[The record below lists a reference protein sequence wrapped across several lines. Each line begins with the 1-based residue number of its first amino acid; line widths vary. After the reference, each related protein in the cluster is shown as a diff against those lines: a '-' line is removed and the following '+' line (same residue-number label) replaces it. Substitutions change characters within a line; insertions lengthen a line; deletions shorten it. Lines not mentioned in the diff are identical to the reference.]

1 MSLKSFD
8 LRLPKKVTNPVVFS
22 SPHSGSDY
30 PQDFVASSNLAPNHL
45 RSSED
50 AFVDDLF
57 GRVVTFGSPLLSAT
71 APRAYVDLN
80 RGPDE
85 FDPRIVKGAKDPF
98 NNPRIASGLGVIPRV
113 VSHGRQIQSGKI
125 SMDDATDRV
134 KQFYRPYHS
143 MLVELLAQAK
153 LKFGIALLIDC
164 HSMPSN
170 ALQNAMAPGGGRPDI
185 ILGNR
190 YGASASA
197 GVFDMVETAFK
208 AQGFVVGRNT
218 PFAGGYITQKHGTP
232 SRNQHV
238 IQVEIDRGLYMNEA
252 EVLKSIHFKDIQTRL
267 SNTCQEICQNIIPM
281 MRLVAE

>member
-1 MSLKSFD
+1 MQALIDES
-8 LRLPKKVTNPVVFS
+8 
-22 SPHSGSDY
+22 HSG
-30 PQDFVASSNLAPNHL
+30 
-45 RSSED
+45 
-50 AFVDDLF
+50 F
-57 GRVVTFGSPLLSAT
+57 G
-71 APRAYVDLN
+71 
-80 RGPDE
+80 
-85 FDPRIVKGAKDPF
+85 
-98 NNPRIASGLGVIPRV
+98 
-113 VSHGRQIQSGKI
+113 
-125 SMDDATDRV
+125 
-134 KQFYRPYHS
+134 
-143 MLVELLAQAK
+143 QA
-153 LKFGIALLIDC
+153 ILIDC

-197 GVFDMVETAFK
+197 GVFEMVEMAFK

-252 EVLKSIHFKDIQTRL
+252 EVLKSIHFKDVQTRV
-267 SNTCQEICQNIIPM
+267 SNTCQEICQNIAPM